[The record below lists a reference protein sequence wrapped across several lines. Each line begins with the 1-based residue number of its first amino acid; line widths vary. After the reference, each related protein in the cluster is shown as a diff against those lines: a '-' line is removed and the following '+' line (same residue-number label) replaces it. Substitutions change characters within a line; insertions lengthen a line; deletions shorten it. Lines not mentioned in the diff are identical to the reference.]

1 MLDYGQFCP
10 ISKAMEV
17 LGERWT
23 MLIVR
28 ELLMGSSRFSQLQR
42 GLSKISPTVLNT
54 RLDMLRKHGL
64 IIKKRIPEQRGSEY
78 YLTEA
83 GRELFPIV
91 FQIGEWG
98 MRWARG
104 QMTDEELDVELLM
117 TDIQRKV
124 NPEKLPDGQTVVHF
138 IFTDLNDYGKWWLK
152 VHGKEV
158 DLCIDSPGSDVDVH
172 ISSDL
177 RTMTEVWMG
186 DVSIKQA
193 RDEGRL
199 KVVGPSAY
207 LRDIKSWLGL
217 SAFADMPISERAQ
230 GVNSN

>member
-1 MLDYGQFCP
+1 MLDYAQFCP

-54 RLDMLRKHGL
+54 RLETLRKHGL

-117 TDIQRKV
+117 TDI
-124 NPEKLPDGQTVVHF
+124 
-138 IFTDLNDYGKWWLK
+138 
-152 VHGKEV
+152 
-158 DLCIDSPGSDVDVH
+158 
-172 ISSDL
+172 
-177 RTMTEVWMG
+177 
-186 DVSIKQA
+186 
-193 RDEGRL
+193 
-199 KVVGPSAY
+199 
-207 LRDIKSWLGL
+207 
-217 SAFADMPISERAQ
+217 
-230 GVNSN
+230 